1 MLKISL
7 TSFDVFGVVWCNVV
21 SCLFVVLVG
30 FLVVIVKLV
39 IFCFIDM
46 WNFVDRLI
54 MIDSFYW

>member
-7 TSFDVFGVVWCNVV
+7 MSFDVFGVVWCNVV

-46 WNFVDRLI
+46 WNFVD
-54 MIDSFYW
+54 